1 MLNCTSKN
9 FSTHT
14 LWFGNDT
21 VASWVN
27 WEHAG
32 SGTRVS
38 VWSQFYKT
46 IKINNSKFWSSKFL
60 SFCFNLF
67 VLLFI
72 FSFVLFF
79 VPPECFLVRSGLVSG
94 LTNDLLIEKIL
105 FAALTSKPTLHLQ
118 SRRTRPLIFIRWIY
132 NCNIVVIFGIN
143 TTSGI

>member
-1 MLNCTSKN
+1 MIWKWHGVKLCQM
-9 FSTHT
+9 
-14 LWFGNDT
+14 W
-21 VASWVN
+21 SWSC
-27 WEHAG
+27 HGG
-32 SGTRVS
+32 SGTGVS

-60 SFCFNLF
+60 SFCFNLY

-72 FSFVLFF
+72 FSFGLFF

-94 LTNDLLIEKIL
+94 LTNDLPIEKIL
-105 FAALTSKPTLHLQ
+105 FAALTSKPTQHSQ
-118 SRRTRPLIFIRWIY
+118 SRRTRPLIFIHWIY

>member
-1 MLNCTSKN
+1 M
-9 FSTHT
+9 
-14 LWFGNDT
+14 WFGNDT
-21 VASWVN
+21 VASCVKCD
-27 WEHAG
+27 HGG
-32 SGTRVS
+32 SGTQVS

-46 IKINNSKFWSSKFL
+46 IKINNCKFWSSKFL
-60 SFCFNLF
+60 IFCFNLF
-67 VLLFI
+67 ILLFI

-105 FAALTSKPTLHLQ
+105 FAALTSKPTRHSQ

-132 NCNIVVIFGIN
+132 NCNIVVIFGVN